1 MRTIV
6 CLGDSLTGPVPG
18 QRYLDKYIKWA
29 DLLQVGL
36 DAVFGGGRVTVLNQG
51 KAGDPSSGVLAVL
64 GDRLF
69 RHKPDVVVVLL
80 GANNYGH
87 NAPREA
93 ASVLLK
99 ADLLAIVQRAQ
110 AAGIHVLLLQYPKPR
125 AAVMEKVWIHGD
137 YGNAV
142 VAEVA
147 STTGAALL
155 ALAPFFDEAA
165 KTQPLVEL
173 ASAVDGIHLNPGGEM
188 VLARAVLEKLRTLDW
203 PRPWPGR
210 DLGPVGSA

>member
-1 MRTIV
+1 MRTII

-36 DAVFGGGRVTVLNQG
+36 DAVFGGGHVAVLNQG
-51 KAGDPSSGVLAVL
+51 KAGDPSSRVLAAL
-64 GDRLF
+64 DERLL
-69 RHKPDVVVVLL
+69 RHKPDVAVVLI

-87 NAPREA
+87 NAPRDEA
-93 ASVLLK
+93 GVLFK

-125 AAVMEKVWIHGD
+125 AAVMDKVWIHGD

-142 VAEVA
+142 VADVA
-147 STTGAALL
+147 ATTGAALL

-165 KTQPLVEL
+165 KTQPLAEL
-173 ASAVDGIHLNPGGEM
+173 ASAVDGVHLNPGGEI

-210 DLGPVGSA
+210 SPV